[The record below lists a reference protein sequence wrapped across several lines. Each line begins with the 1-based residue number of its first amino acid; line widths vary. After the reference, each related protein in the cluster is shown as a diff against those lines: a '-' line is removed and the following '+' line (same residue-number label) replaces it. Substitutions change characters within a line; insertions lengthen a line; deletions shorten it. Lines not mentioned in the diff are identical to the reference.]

1 MRKNTP
7 GVEDKPLTTKDKRK
21 LKLDWDQR
29 PSFICPDCGYHKN
42 VCVCKMQK
50 SYESGKKEN

>member
-1 MRKNTP
+1 MKKNQP
-7 GVEDKPLTTKDKRK
+7 GKGDKPLTVPQSKK

-29 PSFICPDCGYHKN
+29 PEFICPDCGYHKN

-50 SYESGKKEN
+50 RYARRK